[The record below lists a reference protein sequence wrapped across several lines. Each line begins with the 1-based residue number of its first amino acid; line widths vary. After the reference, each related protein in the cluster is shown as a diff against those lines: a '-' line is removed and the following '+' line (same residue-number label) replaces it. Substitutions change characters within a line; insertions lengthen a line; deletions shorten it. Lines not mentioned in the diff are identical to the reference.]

1 MSDNVTL
8 PGTGAVVRTD
18 DIGGV
23 QFPVSKLTIG
33 ADGTDDGLVS
43 SANPLPVEI
52 IGAPTLPTGA
62 ASEATLAGVLSTIAF
77 QARMPVLGQALRAA
91 SVPVTLASDQP
102 TIPVSLAS
110 VPIATGAALDATVAS
125 VATALAGTL
134 AVSAAALPL
143 PAGAATESTLG
154 GLLTTTAFQAR
165 VATLG
170 QKAMAGSMPVV
181 FASDQSALP
190 VSGTVAVS
198 GTVPVSSTQLP
209 TLVSSRLP
217 TIGTMGIPAHD
228 YVERSYTGDRL
239 DSMVFKSGGS
249 GGTTVATLTFGY
261 TGDNLTST
269 TKS

>member
-110 VPIATGAALDATVAS
+110 VPLATGAALDATVAS
-125 VATALAGTL
+125 IATALAGTL

-170 QKAMAGSMPVV
+170 QKAMAGSMPVT

-190 VSGTVAVS
+190 I
-198 GTVPVSSTQLP
+198 SSTQLP
-209 TLVSSRLP
+209 TLISSRLP

-239 DSMVFKSGGS
+239 DSMIFKSGGS

>member
-8 PGTGAVVRTD
+8 PGTGSVVRTD

-33 ADGTDDGLVS
+33 ADGADDGLVS
-43 SANPLPVEI
+43 AANPLPVSVV
-52 IGAPTLPTGA
+52 GASTLPAGA
-62 ASEATLAGVLSTIAF
+62 AREATLAGVLTTIAY
-77 QARMPVLGQALRAA
+77 QARMPVLGQALKTG
-91 SVPVTLASDQP
+91 SVPVVLASDQG
-102 TIPVSLAS
+102 TLPVSLAS

-125 VATALAGTL
+125 VVSALAGTL
-134 AVSAAALPL
+134 AVSAVALPL

-154 GLLTTTAFQAR
+154 GLLTTTAFQTR

-170 QKAMAGSMPVV
+170 QKAMAGSMPVT

-198 GTVPVSSTQLP
+198 GTVP
-209 TLVSSRLP
+209 
-217 TIGTMGIPAHD
+217 TIGSLGIPAHD
-228 YVERSYTGDRL
+228 YVSQSFTGDRL
-239 DSMVFKSGGS
+239 DSIVYKTGGS

-261 TGDNLTST
+261 TGDNLTSV